1 MNLNYIVWAVMAAIA
16 VCLIGMAVFFIK
28 DAYRE
33 GKK

>member
-1 MNLNYIVWAVMAAIA
+1 MMNTVINIALMLIVVIGVIA
-16 VCLIGMAVFFIK
+16 GVAFFIK